1 MPLSTLLRAWRTNAS
16 FRSNVAAWRT
26 FPARPPQFVPFP
38 GDLYPALATAL
49 RSAGVHSLYAHQA
62 ASWQHVR
69 TDQNLV
75 VVTGTASGK
84 TLCYN
89 LPVLDSLLRN
99 PDGRALYLFPTKALA
114 QDQRDGLQA
123 LLTAAEPTLPLRVAT
138 YDGDTPAA
146 ARPAIRKSAHIVI
159 SNPDMLHSGLLPHHT
174 LWANFFRNLRF
185 VVIDEMHSY
194 RGVFGSHVA
203 NVLRRLKRVAHFY
216 GTDPQF
222 VLTSATIAN
231 PVELAARLIEADVAL
246 VDDDGAARGERHF
259 CIYNPPMVNRELGI
273 RRSTLLES
281 VRITEALLRHDV
293 QTILFAR
300 ARRTVELILG
310 TLRRRD
316 NTALNEAVRGYRS
329 GYLPCE
335 RREIEQGLRD
345 GRIRAVVATNAL
357 ELGVDIGG
365 MGAAVLAGYPGT
377 IAATRQQA
385 GRAGRTQDEAM
396 AVLITSAGPLDQFLA
411 RHPEYFFD
419 RSPEQA
425 LINPDNLLILLG
437 HLRCAAFELPF
448 NEGESFG
455 NVPWPD
461 VAEILTF
468 LAEAGV
474 VHRSGDK
481 FFWMADHYPAQDV
494 SLRSASAEAVLLQTP
509 ADEGWVT
516 IGQVDQASAPWMVH
530 AGAVYLHDGQAYLV
544 DRLDLAQHIAQMHPA
559 DLDYYT
565 EPRTETTVRLL
576 NKADER
582 SAPGAIKAHGEVAV
596 TTEVAGFRKLRWF
609 TQERL
614 GEGEVSL
621 PPTELVTTGYWLA
634 LEDQTVEQLRQ
645 QGLWNND
652 PNAYGPNWPVQR
664 EQALVRDR
672 RRCQMCGA
680 GADGGALH
688 VHHKTPF
695 RAFAGYREANVLSN
709 LVTLCPRCHRRAELT
724 VRIRSGL
731 AGLAF
736 ALGNLAP
743 LFLMCDV
750 RDLGVHFDPQAALA
764 EGRPAVVL
772 YDQVPAGI
780 GFSERLFALHD
791 ELLTHAQDVVQSC
804 ACAAGCP
811 SCTGP
816 GGEEGSGGKAETL
829 ALLKA
834 LTVR

>member
-1 MPLSTLLRAWRTNAS
+1 MPLSALLRAWRTDPS

-26 FPARPPQFVPFP
+26 FPATSPQFSPFP
-38 GDLYPALATAL
+38 ADLHPALATAL
-49 RSAGVHSLYAHQA
+49 RFAGIDALYTHQA
-62 ASWQHVR
+62 TTWHRVR
-69 TDQNLV
+69 AGQNLV

-99 PDGRALYLFPTKALA
+99 PNARALYLFPTKALA
-114 QDQRDGLQA
+114 QDQQSGLQQ
-123 LLTAAEPTLPLRVAT
+123 LLATAEPKLPIRVAT
-138 YDGDTPAA
+138 YDGDTPSAV
-146 ARPAIRKSAHIVI
+146 RPAIRKSAHIVI

-174 LWANFFRNLRF
+174 LWADFFHNLRF
-185 VVIDEMHSY
+185 VIIDEIHTY

-203 NVLRRLKRVAHFY
+203 NVLRRLKRVARFY
-216 GTDPQF
+216 GAAPQF
-222 VLTSATIAN
+222 ILTSATIAN
-231 PVELAARLIEADVAL
+231 PMELGQRLIEEDVAL

-259 CIYNPPMVNRELGI
+259 FIYNPPIVNRELGI

-281 VRITEALLRHDV
+281 VRITEDLLRHDV

-310 TLRRRD
+310 TLRRRR
-316 NTALNEAVRGYRS
+316 TAGEQTLRGYRS
-329 GYLPCE
+329 GYLPRE
-335 RREIEQGLRD
+335 RREIERGLRE
-345 GRIRAVVATNAL
+345 GHVRAVIATNAL

-385 GRAGRTQDEAM
+385 GRAGRKQAEAM
-396 AVLITSAGPLDQFLA
+396 AILITSAGPLDQFLA
-411 RHPEYFFD
+411 RHPEYLFD
-419 RSPEQA
+419 RAPEQA
-425 LINPDNLLILLG
+425 LINPNNLLILLG

-448 NEGESFG
+448 SEGESFG
-455 NVPWPD
+455 GVAWPD
-461 VAEILTF
+461 VAEILEF

-494 SLRSASAEAVLLQTP
+494 SLRSASAEAVLLQRKTE
-509 ADEGWVT
+509 DEWIT
-516 IGQVDQASAPWMVH
+516 IGQVDQASAPWMVY
-530 AGAVYLHDGQAYLV
+530 AGAVYLHDGQTYLV
-544 DRLDLAQHIAQMHPA
+544 ERLDLAQHIAQMRVA
-559 DLDYYT
+559 ELDYYT
-565 EPRTETTVRLL
+565 EPRTETAVRLMD
-576 NKADER
+576 KADER
-582 SAPGAIKAHGEVAV
+582 PVRGAVKAHGEVAV
-596 TTEVAGFRKLRWF
+596 TTEVVGFRKIKWF

-621 PPTELVTTGYWLA
+621 PPTELMTTAYWLA
-634 LEDQTVEQLRQ
+634 LDRETVEGLRQ
-645 QGLWNND
+645 QGLWSND
-652 PNAYGPNWPVQR
+652 PNAYGPNWPAQR
-664 EQALVRDR
+664 ERALARDR
-672 RRCQMCGA
+672 HRCQVCGA
-680 GADGGALH
+680 EEEGGAHH

-709 LVTLCPRCHRRAELT
+709 LVTLCPRCHRRAELA

-736 ALGNLAP
+736 VLGQLAP
-743 LFLMCDV
+743 LFLMCDA
-750 RDLGVHFDPQAALA
+750 RDLGVHFDPQSALA
-764 EGRPAVVL
+764 EGRPTVVL

-791 ELLTHAQDVVQSC
+791 DLLADARDVVQ
-804 ACAAGCP
+804 ACECVSGCP

-816 GGEEGSGGKAETL
+816 GGEDGWGGKAETL

-834 LTVR
+834 LTRT